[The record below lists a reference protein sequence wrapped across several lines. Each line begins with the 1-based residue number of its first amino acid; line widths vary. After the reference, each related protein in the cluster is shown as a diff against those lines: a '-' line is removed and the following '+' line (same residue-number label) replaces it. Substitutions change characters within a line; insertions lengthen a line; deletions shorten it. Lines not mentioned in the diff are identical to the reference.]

1 MIVAGC
7 NTPILIIAQ
16 INGKEKGQNAP
27 RGNCREKGIAEREK
41 GQGAMPLAQ
50 VQGAR
55 SPLLGL
61 GKAQPSISAFARQR
75 RANSLAHSL
84 GDRRRTG
91 ARQIGKGMQR
101 MAAADS
107 LLHAA
112 YGCKWLPSAYSAYC
126 FPRLRRGKDVMLR
139 LGFAQ
144 TQQRLLA
151 SALSGGASPL
161 PPFSRSA
168 VPFSLQFAR
177 VRPFSLAFLLYIC

>member
-1 MIVAGC
+1 MEKKRGKTHHAEIV
-7 NTPILIIAQ
+7 
-16 INGKEKGQNAP
+16 GKRELQSAKRVKGRCPLRRCRGRGAPCWVWAKPSLPSAPSHVKDVRTALPLTRRPPQNRCP
-27 RGNCREKGIAEREK
+27 TNWERH
-41 GQGAMPLAQ
+41 G
-50 VQGAR
+50 
-55 SPLLGL
+55 
-61 GKAQPSISAFARQR
+61 
-75 RANSLAHSL
+75 
-84 GDRRRTG
+84 
-91 ARQIGKGMQR
+91 QR

-151 SALSGGASPL
+151 SALSGGASPR

-177 VRPFSLAFLLYIC
+177 VRPFSLAFPLHIC